1 MQNYDDDR
9 DKENIFEMDVSYP
22 KHLQK
27 MNSIFSFC
35 PKKLTNARN
44 LSVICL
50 TRKNA
55 LNPLKS
61 SNAGLNYGL
70 AHTIRTY

>member
-27 MNSIFSFC
+27 MHSD
-35 PKKLTNARN
+35 L
-44 LSVICL
+44 
-50 TRKNA
+50 
-55 LNPLKS
+55 
-61 SNAGLNYGL
+61 
-70 AHTIRTY
+70 